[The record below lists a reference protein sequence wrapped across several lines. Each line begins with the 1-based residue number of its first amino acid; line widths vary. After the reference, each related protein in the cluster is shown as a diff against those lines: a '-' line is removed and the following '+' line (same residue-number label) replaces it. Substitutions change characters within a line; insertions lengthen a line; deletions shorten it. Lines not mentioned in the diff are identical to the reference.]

1 MVRSLLSS
9 GTRLGAPRSILA
21 NERGQAIT
29 EYILM
34 LAIVGIMFAVVV
46 QGLGERR
53 VLEGIAKPVTEEF
66 ARVYRYGHPKAKGY
80 DDGGPEFHPRARS
93 GRNSFRIFIN
103 SRQR

>member
-1 MVRSLLSS
+1 MVMQ
-9 GTRLGAPRSILA
+9 ILA
-21 NERGQAIT
+21 NRRGQAIT

-34 LAIVGIMFAVVV
+34 LSIIGILFATVMM
-46 QGLGERR
+46 GLGDRR
-53 VLEGIAKPVTEEF
+53 ILESLARPVTEEF
-66 ARVYRYGHPKAKGY
+66 ARTYQYGHPKAKGF